1 MKTAGQIALLFLLL
15 LVYLSAAPALF
26 AQPDFSALDINPK
39 WNGASYDPGVLRFC
53 DAASWPASTDCV
65 GVSAAANSAAYTVR
79 VPTTV
84 GAAGEALVTDGND
97 SAQLSWAANSPGGC
111 PAGAED
117 SIQLNRS
124 SACAA
129 DDLTWSGSGL
139 SLNPAGVEAT
149 LLQMGSV
156 SSAQLGILDFRTS
169 GFPGFDTRLSASGG
183 ETTDGLGTLTLIAD
197 SFTFAGNVDL
207 KFLSSGVNDFGTS
220 FTPAGKMFATFVQS
234 GGLDREKAANVF
246 FNARTSGFPGFDV
259 RWSFGGG
266 STTDGLGDI
275 TLSAENF
282 FFSTDVDF
290 RFLVG
295 DSNNWGTSFT
305 PAGDGWWTNLDTTQ
319 TLMVDGNATFGGDIR
334 FASDGT
340 SDVGTTSVRAGD
352 GYSDT
357 WNSEV
362 VRITNTG
369 HTSHYALTWDSVYF
383 NVARTDGVV
392 SFRLTNADHKALFKG
407 AVAAEADLHL
417 LTDDGLDQWIWTTN
431 VSDHL
436 ELKEV
441 GGAGVVLTFD
451 AFANKLN
458 IGSSYLLVTQAI
470 SVAAKDIDCQGAA
483 GCNLGG
489 PWGDIDMRGFL
500 EIESPNAQL
509 GFKAES
515 ALGGGDANTG
525 AWQVYN
531 SAGLVRMHSWV
542 NGDGDNSGLY
552 LYNDASNLTAGLT
565 TGTLGGADSAYFFLK
580 DGWGRQ
586 RVLLFEG
593 WQ

>member
-1 MKTAGQIALLFLLL
+1 MWG
-15 LVYLSAAPALF
+15 
-26 AQPDFSALDINPK
+26 
-39 WNGASYDPGVLRFC
+39 R
-53 DAASWPASTDCV
+53 
-65 GVSAAANSAAYTVR
+65 R
-79 VPTTV
+79 
-84 GAAGEALVTDGND
+84 E
-97 SAQLSWAANSPGGC
+97 
-111 PAGAED
+111 
-117 SIQLNRS
+117 S
-124 SACAA
+124 SAYP
-129 DDLTWSGSGL
+129 D
-139 SLNPAGVEAT
+139 
-149 LLQMGSV
+149 
-156 SSAQLGILDFRTS
+156 
-169 GFPGFDTRLSASGG
+169 
-183 ETTDGLGTLTLIAD
+183 
-197 SFTFAGNVDL
+197 
-207 KFLSSGVNDFGTS
+207 
-220 FTPAGKMFATFVQS
+220 ATFVQS
-234 GGLDREKAANVF
+234 GGLDLEKAANVF

-441 GGAGVVLTFD
+441 GWAGVVLTFD

-542 NGDGDNSGLY
+542 NGDNSGLY

-565 TGTLGGADSAYFFLK
+565 TFGTLGGADSAYFFLK
-580 DGWGRQ
+580 DGSNRTKIQMGVDSGGDPQLLLTEAGAGTDVVITLQNLFNGGDFAVADNEGRNKANVSIDGDGAPFFNLIEPGAGVSNGVVAKVIASGVTQGGNIVISDLNGTQ
-586 RVLLFEG
+586 RGYFGTLDNGASDTVSVNSAGVDVPLRSTSSTTTTGLLFDAVNVIERKAG
-593 WQ
+593 TFSGACTTGTLGLNSSGGAGTSLYVCESSAWVGK